1 MAFTS
6 NIYIYIYKCRQ
17 SREERL
23 SKSDSIENGKWLS
36 TSFETF
42 LFRFFYFY
50 SNIFLLFFPLFL
62 SSIFISYRKEY
73 CFEPPI
79 DIDPRKSGKTFSALA
94 SIFVKLAPP
103 RNKRKN
109 EGIQRVVYVVLSTPC
124 WDETP
129 FRVLEKRGARVFFGF
144 SLSLSPFHYSRWL
157 VAQIMRVTSEEGMHE
172 RGGGP
177 SQPGSRSS
185 GITTWTARKR

>member
-36 TSFETF
+36 TSLETF

-62 SSIFISYRKEY
+62 SSTFISYRKEY
-73 CFEPPI
+73 SCFEPPI

-109 EGIQRVVYVVLSTPC
+109 EGIQRVVNVVLSTPC

-129 FRVLEKRGARVFFGF
+129 FRVLEKRGARVFFGL
-144 SLSLSPFHYSRWL
+144 SLSLSVSFPL
-157 VAQIMRVTSEEGMHE
+157 LAL
-172 RGGGP
+172 
-177 SQPGSRSS
+177 
-185 GITTWTARKR
+185 ARRTNHACNE